1 MVIIMIK
8 EVFGDYIWKS
18 KLDNNFVEEYKNE
31 FNSRI
36 IDNNS
41 IITDSWS
48 NCNVRSSFF
57 NNELV
62 LNCLSVDFNGIFSK
76 KILDE
81 MKFFFTELEKLDE
94 NRNRIDVEL
103 IISKIWYNKYNYGDF
118 QEIHDHSGQGDGIR
132 SFYSFVYI
140 FKSTNKDCDAQL
152 VFDNPRGNF
161 FRNMAISEI
170 VKIYNYDTKYIPE
183 LNEGELIIFPSH
195 MKHYVSCHKNKDDNR
210 ITISGNIS
218 TY

>member
-41 IITDSWS
+41 ITTDSWD
-48 NCNVRSSFF
+48 NCSVRSSFF

-118 QEIHDHSGQGDGIR
+118 QEIHDHSGQGDGMR

-140 FKSTNKDCDAQL
+140 FKSTNKKSDAKL
-152 VFDNPRGNF
+152 VFDNPRGSF

-170 VKIYNYDTKYIPE
+170 VKISNYDSKYIPG